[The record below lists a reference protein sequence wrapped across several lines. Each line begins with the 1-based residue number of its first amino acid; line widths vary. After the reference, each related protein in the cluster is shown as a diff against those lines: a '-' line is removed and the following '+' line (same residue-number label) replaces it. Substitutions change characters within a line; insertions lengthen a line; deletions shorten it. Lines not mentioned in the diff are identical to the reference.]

1 MGNQAQNSKKALSK
15 HIKRSSPYHFADRY
29 MVIIGL
35 LTSILTPS
43 IINCLFTSDSP
54 NKYPTVFGPA
64 DLLGYTG
71 AIIGGMLT
79 LGGVYLTL
87 RNNDRNLKQDT
98 INRVKPVLH
107 LLSLKYDYT
116 KPILP
121 DHVHNTAFY
130 RIEKIVYN
138 YCSEANQFIPKSEF
152 DAKTIELLSEPSIE
166 KKYFCMSLDLE
177 NIGVGSA
184 SNIKILLTND
194 KDSFNSSDQYVYL
207 SPLNPCDKIP
217 IYIFSTDAS
226 NILEKEFYF
235 NMVYYD
241 VYGNKY
247 NTQFIF
253 TITKSERSPFMLI
266 FKLDYGKTYFTPQE
280 ELDNITSL
288 SIIETHK

>member
-1 MGNQAQNSKKALSK
+1 MQNQPRCSEKKDFPQ
-15 HIKRSSPYHFADRY
+15 HIKRISPHCFTYFIWI
-29 MVIIGL
+29 VIGL
-35 LTSILTPS
+35 LTSILTPI
-43 IINCLFTSDSP
+43 IINNLFTSDSP
-54 NKYPTVFGPA
+54 NKYSTVFGPA

-79 LGGVYLTL
+79 LVGVALTL
-87 RNNDRNLKQDT
+87 NNNDRNLKKDT

-130 RIEKIVYN
+130 QIEKIVYN
-138 YCSEANQFIPKSEF
+138 YCSEANRFTPKTEF
-152 DAKTIELLSEPSIE
+152 DAETIKLLSKPSIE

-194 KDSFNSSDQYVYL
+194 KDSFNSSNQYVYL
-207 SPLNPCDKIP
+207 SPLNPSGKIP
-217 IYIFSTDAS
+217 IYIFSAEAS

-247 NTQFIF
+247 NTQFEF
-253 TITKSERSPFMLI
+253 TITKSEHSLT
-266 FKLDYGKTYFTPQE
+266 FKVDHGKTYFTPQE
-280 ELDNITSL
+280 RVGNINSL
-288 SIIETHK
+288 SIIENNN